1 MVAARNQGTWVTC
14 PWRETHSKQSA
25 SHPAS
30 LQDTEIINTAILT
43 GRTVAIPVKV
53 IAIEVTGLVLDVSD
67 LVECQSHSEDIIK
80 VSFRAGRR
88 AEPLSSSR
96 SSLNEACLCP
106 AVHQQLPL
114 LFAILNSTPVSEQLS
129 PTDVDVSIQTHI
141 PSPRPKDYSIQTW
154 WASWQNRTGQK
165 ETGSVDM

>member
-25 SHPAS
+25 QHPAS

-80 VSFRAGRR
+80 VSFWAGRR
-88 AEPLSSSR
+88 AEPPNSSR

-106 AVHQQLPL
+106 AVGQQLPL
-114 LFAILNSTPVSEQLS
+114 LSAILNSTLCQNNWVP
-129 PTDVDVSIQTHI
+129 QTCI
-141 PSPRPKDYSIQTW
+141 PSPRPKDYSSQTQ

-165 ETGSVDM
+165 GAGSVDM